1 MRAALGLVA
10 LVGCAG
16 TRHIDP
22 PPPPVQ
28 IIPPVGVPA
37 GATPPGV
44 SRVLFDVTDGPSLI
58 QIKTMRA
65 EGAFWGPLCTTPC
78 AADLPAGQHD
88 ISFQLKRDPA
98 HGDSDLLT
106 VVPGTSVYRRSLGER
121 STSPGLLLGGY
132 LIGYSGL
139 TVLLFSAMVT
149 ALESRSDHAGRNMA
163 YVGLGM
169 TVVGGAMFYEGWPTE
184 QPGSVTQFA
193 LPPRQ

>member
-1 MRAALGLVA
+1 M

-22 PPPPVQ
+22 PPRPVA
-28 IIPPVGVPA
+28 IIPQVAIPQDPPA
-37 GATPPGV
+37 PGV
-44 SRVLFDVTDGPSLI
+44 SRVLFDVVDGSSLI
-58 QIKTMRA
+58 QIKTQQGNNVM
-65 EGAFWGPLCTTPC
+65 WGPLCTTPC

-88 ISFQLKRDPA
+88 LSFQLKSDPG

-132 LIGYSGL
+132 VVGYTGL
-139 TVLLFSAMVT
+139 LVLMSSLMIT
-149 ALESRSDHAGRNMA
+149 ALETNNEHAGRNTA
-163 YVGLGM
+163 LIGLGM
-169 TVVGGAMFYEGWPTE
+169 TFTGGLMFYEGWPTE
-184 QPGSVTQFA
+184 QQGSVTQFA